1 MRTPLS
7 RGAWVECDPAW
18 IGSAEADALLSGLLD
33 ELRWEQREIVVY
45 GRRIMQPRLIA
56 WAGELAYRYSGLIL
70 EPRPFT
76 PLAARLL
83 TDIRARARVPFNHVL
98 ANRYRHGDDTMGFHA
113 DAEPELGRDPVVA
126 SVSFGVARR
135 LVLKPR
141 RSANGARHVFDLG
154 AGSLFIMGGTCQ
166 RHYVH
171 GIPRQP
177 NVDAER
183 ISLTF
188 RWLLR
193 NPSRSDCDDRAR
205 SQEPSTVTG
214 DPASRP
220 HSARATVQLKL
231 TL

>member
-1 MRTPLS
+1 MRTALA
-7 RGAWVECDPAW
+7 GDAWVEYDPAW
-18 IGSAEADALLSGLLD
+18 IRPAEADALLSGLLD

-56 WAGELAYRYSGLIL
+56 WAGEIAYRYSGLVL

-83 TDIRARARVPFNHVL
+83 TEVRARARVPFNHVL
-98 ANRYRHGDDTMGFHA
+98 ANRYRHGDDSMGFHA

-126 SVSFGVARR
+126 SVSLGVARR

-141 RSANGARHVFDLG
+141 RAANGARHAFDLG

-166 RHYVH
+166 RGYVH
-171 GIPRQP
+171 GVPRQP
-177 NVDAER
+177 HVEAER

-188 RWLLR
+188 RWLHR
-193 NPSRSDCDDRAR
+193 APTPWDGDGAAR
-205 SQEPSTVTG
+205 SGGSAGAAG
-214 DPASRP
+214 DAGYRER
-220 HSARATVQLKL
+220 SARPTGPLEL
-231 TL
+231 RR

>member
-1 MRTPLS
+1 MRTPLVA
-7 RGAWVECDPAW
+7 GAWVEYDPAW
-18 IGSAEADALLSGLLD
+18 IRLAEAAALLSGLLD

-56 WAGELAYRYSGLIL
+56 WAGELAYRYSGLVL

-83 TDIRARARVPFNHVL
+83 TEVRARARVPFNHVL
-98 ANRYRHGDDTMGFHA
+98 ANRYRHGDDSMGFHA

-141 RSANGARHVFDLG
+141 RAARGARHTFDLG

-166 RHYVH
+166 RQYVH
-171 GIPRQP
+171 GVPRQP
-177 NVDAER
+177 HVEGER

-188 RWLLR
+188 RWLHR
-193 NPSRSDCDDRAR
+193 GPSPSDSGDGIRP
-205 SQEPSTVTG
+205 QEPMAVAGDST
-214 DPASRP
+214 DRS
-220 HSARATVQLKL
+220 HSARATAQFKL